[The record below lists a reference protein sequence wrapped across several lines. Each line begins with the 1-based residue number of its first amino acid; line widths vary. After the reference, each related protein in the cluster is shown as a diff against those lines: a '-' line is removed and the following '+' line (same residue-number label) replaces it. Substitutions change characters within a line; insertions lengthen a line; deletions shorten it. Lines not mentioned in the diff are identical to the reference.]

1 MFEKKVIDEIEDI
14 FVTELGEGSIFILE
28 QNLRELGLSRETF
41 NRTEIDGFVSHLL
54 KDYEKVIG
62 NHAKFIEKEINNRFS
77 D

>member
-41 NRTEIDGFVSHLL
+41 NKGLRES
-54 KDYEKVIG
+54 
-62 NHAKFIEKEINNRFS
+62 NRQPCKIY
-77 D
+77 

>member
-62 NHAKFIEKEINNRFS
+62 NHARFIEKEINNRFS

>member
-41 NRTEIDGFVSHLL
+41 NRTEIDSFVSHLL